1 MRVSSSFCL
10 TSSTEEWHA
19 HIPPGQLLKIAEKPQ
34 FNKLQ
39 NIEEYITEKLAS
51 SSHAQKMKKLAG
63 QSGKVLIIC
72 DDATRPTPTSR
83 ILPILS
89 EFLVSAGVKQE
100 NQMILFA
107 TGTHRIVSENE
118 AFKKIGN
125 TLWGKVKWISHDW
138 NIDLTKI
145 GCTPSGIPIEV
156 NPILSGYQIIIGI
169 GSVFPHRFCG
179 WSGGGKII
187 LPGVSGPESVSQTHW
202 MPYYDNSICLG
213 NENNLAMEEIM
224 AAAKKAGL
232 SFLIQCVCD
241 GNGKLSDII
250 LGEPLETHKTAIIK
264 AKSIMSVKMPI
275 ADVVIAQAWPED
287 ADLWQAGKALYAA
300 ENIVASGG
308 HIIVT
313 ASLNEGIGPH
323 IKYAELMCSAEED
336 ILKHKKQH
344 NAVGLAAAAAY
355 ATYCVR
361 RKASLSF
368 VSKSHFSSDI
378 TNLSGLNLY
387 NNLDDAVSSLL
398 IKNSK
403 MTFSVILEAPLTLPI
418 ADEGDK
424 Q

>member
-19 HIPPGQLLKIAEKPQ
+19 HIPQGQLLKIAEKPQ
-34 FNKLQ
+34 FHILQ
-39 NIEEYITEKLAS
+39 NIEEYIAEKLAS
-51 SSHAQKMKKLAG
+51 SSHAQKMKKLASR
-63 QSGKVLIIC
+63 SGKVLIIC
-72 DDATRPTPTSR
+72 DDATRPTPTSQ

-89 EFLVSAGVKQE
+89 EFLVAAGIKQE

-107 TGTHRIVSENE
+107 TGTHRRVLEKE
-118 AFKKIGN
+118 AFKKIGIP
-125 TLWGKVKWISHDW
+125 LWGKVKWISHDW

-145 GCTPSGIPIEV
+145 GNTSSGIPIEI
-156 NPILSGYQIIIGI
+156 NPILSCYQCIIGI

-187 LPGVSGPESVSQTHW
+187 LPGVSGAKSVSQTHW

-213 NENNLAMEEIM
+213 NEKNLALTEIM

-232 SFLIQCVCD
+232 SFLIQCVCG

-250 LGEPLETHKTAIIK
+250 LGEPQETHKTAIIK
-264 AKSIMSVKMPI
+264 AKSIMSVKVPV
-275 ADVVIAQAWPED
+275 ADVVIAQAWPEE

-300 ENIVASGG
+300 ENIVAPGG

-323 IKYAELMCSAEED
+323 LKYAELMCSNEES
-336 ILKHKKQH
+336 ILKYKNRHD
-344 NAVGLAAAAAY
+344 AVGLAAAAAY

-368 VSKSHFSSDI
+368 VSKSRFSGDI
-378 TNLSGLNLY
+378 ANLSRLKFY
-387 NNLDDAVSSLL
+387 NNLDSAVSSLL
-398 IKNSK
+398 KKNSK
-403 MTFSVILEAPLTLPI
+403 MTFAVILEAPLTLPI
-418 ADEGDK
+418 ADGGDK
-424 Q
+424 